1 MGNDVILRKERSS
14 QGAIGMFLLWSAWL
28 YSLALYLLL
37 PSTGVEALVAVALLV
52 SMLLAILGMHARKRL
67 AWVCLL
73 AMVGALVALASF
85 HQFRI
90 WQGPGIRPREARL
103 MYQGIALWSLGALI
117 VYLSQRFPTSAQGSS
132 SHR

>member
-85 HQFRI
+85 HQFSI
-90 WQGPGIRPREARL
+90 WPGPGIRPREARL
-103 MYQGIALWSLGALI
+103 MYQGIALWSLGALM

-132 SHR
+132 SDR